1 MFAEFEP
8 SAFTWWENI
17 PREFGGWDNVAVAGF
32 AAIAAAALVV
42 FLFYRI
48 ACRIAHRVR

>member
-17 PREFGGWDNVAVAGF
+17 PREFGGWDHVAVAVAG
-32 AAIAAAALVV
+32 LVV
-42 FLFYRI
+42 VVALLVVLTVRL
-48 ACRIAHRVR
+48 ARRVARHAR

>member
-17 PREFGGWDNVAVAGF
+17 PREFGGWDNVVFTGV
-32 AAIAAAALVV
+32 AAIVAAGLVV
-42 FLFYRI
+42 FLVVRI
-48 ACRIAHRVR
+48 AQRLARHCR